1 MKKIALLLITA
12 FFLQADEIVVP
23 GDEYLIS
30 SDDGSLEVIY
40 DKNLKKEASLANSFE
55 KEVLRRYER
64 SYGYA
69 LDCKLHLGILS
80 ANNQIANA
88 FSTQFPLNM
97 QMNYIAGSEMI
108 DYMSSTSW
116 LKTLLLHESAH
127 NFQINPKK
135 NRLSNIAHK
144 IVGNLPVTSLFF
156 VPLFPVPNAL
166 ESSFMFEGNAVF
178 NESRFNNGGRL
189 YNGALL
195 ALSITQAK
203 AGYITPKRTYN
214 SHLYFPYNA
223 HHYIVGGFFQLYLAQ
238 KYGTNSVNRYFW
250 NFSGQYLPIQTS
262 AIFIKTFGKD
272 YESEIKEYSNWLSS
286 EFSGFKESRGELIA
300 TSKFDTK
307 LNSDKDEIFFLTSDA
322 KSRPELKTI
331 SKKGTNLKS
340 KKADYLFG
348 RIFKVGNK
356 YYSQAS
362 RHTEVQK
369 IEMGLFDDQGRVFE
383 ESRSK
388 IVQSQLSDGRF
399 VYFDVNRSF
408 DQAALYV
415 GDEFY
420 SYVNSSVFCDD
431 EDNIYY
437 FKQEGKKRTLYKNK
451 APILSFK
458 GYYGFVAD
466 VNEEGIYFVA
476 NSKYGSS
483 LYLYDG
489 DIYRVT
495 DADDIVDAKLLDK
508 NRAIVETITAEG
520 LKFIKIPLSKTRST
534 VYERS
539 YYFEKEEDF
548 NFSFE
553 MKKRDLV
560 SKPYESYR
568 QMHYSSLNQSVVFN
582 EDSIDFSVGANFIDP
597 LGQNSASVY
606 ISRYDEETLSGVRY
620 ENSANRL
627 KYGMDLYGV
636 VEKDKNISSRD
647 FGANLFLEY
656 PLYRAGYKRV
666 DLNMNYYIDHDR
678 DEREPLSLS
687 VNYSDARKFGFSMYH
702 NSLNDLSLFGVRDR
716 DDFIVGAGLNI
727 VRDFDHEFY
736 TGLSFKYAKSDTD
749 RLHGKYGVKVDDT
762 LISVSGDPSHVVMP
776 SIDFDIYAKDVFK
789 AGVSIYKVLN
799 FDAYSFTVPLSLRRE
814 SLYAKYNYY
823 DMTFLDDRS
832 KGFSE
837 YILGSSFDL
846 LFLHKNPIPLSFEY
860 IYNGD
865 LKDSSRFR
873 VLFDLPL

>member
-1 MKKIALLLITA
+1 MKKIALLLSTVLILSA
-12 FFLQADEIVVP
+12 EDIVVS
-23 GDEYLIS
+23 GDEYLLS
-30 SDDGSLEVIY
+30 SDDDSLEVIY
-40 DKNLKKEASLANSFE
+40 DKDLKKDATLANSFE
-55 KEVLRRYER
+55 KELLKRYER

-69 LDCKLHLGILS
+69 LDSKLHLGILS

-88 FSTQFPLNM
+88 FSTQFPLNI

-108 DYMSSTSW
+108 DYMSGTSW

-144 IVGNLPVTSLFF
+144 VVGNLPVTSFLF
-156 VPLFPVPNAL
+156 VPIFPVPNSL

-195 ALSITQAK
+195 ALAITQAK

-214 SHLYFPYNA
+214 SHLYFPYNT

-238 KYGTNSVNRYFW
+238 KYGTDSVNKYFW
-250 NFSGQYLPIQTS
+250 NFSGQYLPMQTN
-262 AIFIKTFGKD
+262 AMFIKTFGKD
-272 YESEIKEYSNWLSS
+272 YESEIKEYSNWLKS

-307 LNSDKDEIFFLTSDA
+307 LNSNKDEIFFLTSDS
-322 KSRPELKTI
+322 KSEPKLQII
-331 SKKGTNLKS
+331 SKKSEGIKN

-348 RIFKVGNK
+348 KVFKIDDN

-362 RHTEVQK
+362 RHTEAQK
-369 IEMGLFDDQGRVFE
+369 IEMGLFDDEGRVLE

-399 VYFDVNRSF
+399 VYFDVKNSF
-408 DQAALYV
+408 DQPALYV

-420 SYVNSSVFCDD
+420 GYVNSSVFCDD
-431 EDNIYY
+431 KDNIYY
-437 FKQEGKKRTLYKNK
+437 FKQEGKKRTLYKNRV
-451 APILSFK
+451 PILSFRD
-458 GYYGFVAD
+458 YYGFVTD
-466 VNEEGIYFVA
+466 VNEDGIYFVA

-483 LYLYDG
+483 LYLYNG
-489 DIYRVT
+489 DIYRVSE
-495 DADDIVDAKLLDK
+495 ADDIVDAKLLDK
-508 NRAIVETITAEG
+508 NRAIVETITADG
-520 LKFIKIPLSKTRST
+520 LKFIKIPLSKTKISIF
-534 VYERS
+534 ERS

-548 NFSFE
+548 NFSFDT
-553 MKKRDLV
+553 KKTNLV
-560 SKPYESYR
+560 SKPYKSYQ
-568 QMHYSSLNQSVVFN
+568 QMHYSSLNHSVIFN
-582 EDSIDFSVGANFIDP
+582 EDSVDFSVGVNFVDP
-597 LGQNSASVY
+597 LAQNSASVY

-627 KYGMDLYGV
+627 KYGVDVYGV
-636 VEKDKNISSRD
+636 VEKDEDISSRD
-647 FGANLFLEY
+647 FGANLFLQY
-656 PLYRAGYKRV
+656 PVYKAGYKSV
-666 DLNMNYYIDHDR
+666 DLNLNYYIDHDK

-702 NSLNDLSLFGVRDR
+702 NSLDSFSLFGVNDR
-716 DDFIVGAGLNI
+716 DDFIAGAGVDI
-727 VRDFDHEFY
+727 VRDLDYEFY
-736 TGLSFKYAKSDTD
+736 TSLSLKYAKSDTD
-749 RLHGKYGVKVDDT
+749 KLHGKYGIKVDDT
-762 LISVSGDPSHVVMP
+762 LFSISGDPSHVVMP

-799 FDAYSFTVPLSLRRE
+799 FDAYSFTIPLSLRRE
-814 SLYAKYNYY
+814 SVYAKYNYY
-823 DMTFLDDRS
+823 DMTFLNDRS

-873 VLFDLPL
+873 MLFDLPL